1 MTAPAAPDFD
11 LPLRIKAAMYF
22 RLLALQG
29 SWNYETLL
37 GTGVGFVMEPALR
50 LLPGGLDGQAYR
62 AALARGVLITQAFIA
77 CVNPELFSG
86 FAVNHFCQTYIG
98 HAGFA
103 LIVNVQA
110 D

>member
-62 AALARGVLITQAFIA
+62 AALARESRFRSRTFMP
-77 CVNPELFSG
+77 PEPLLRAATCLPQSPTASPNRFG
-86 FAVNHFCQTYIG
+86 G
-98 HAGFA
+98 
-103 LIVNVQA
+103 
-110 D
+110 